1 VPDNYTKGVTKTQR
15 FKMLGNG
22 WTIDVIKQIFEGIK
36 ENKTEYYKQHKIN
49 KFYFYEQL
57 QLF

>member
-1 VPDNYTKGVTKTQR
+1 
-15 FKMLGNG
+15 MLGNG